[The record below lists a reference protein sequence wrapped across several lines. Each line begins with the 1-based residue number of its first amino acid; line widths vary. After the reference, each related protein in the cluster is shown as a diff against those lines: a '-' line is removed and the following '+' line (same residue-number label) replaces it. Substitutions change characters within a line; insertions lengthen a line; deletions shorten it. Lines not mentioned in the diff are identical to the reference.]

1 MPKIVYEYL
10 LGFTKLW
17 SFKGRLDY
25 HARSRTQIKIAL
37 AYLGDLLTDK
47 DHVYLPTWST
57 ESPKG
62 KSTTH
67 KHNES
72 AYRLVTF
79 WLLVVSYRDGKSC
92 YTGQLDHNFLHS
104 ALHTV
109 TKGTIYFF
117 FTGKRLH
124 CHSLTPFGQT
134 RYIFFFPSIYFFF
147 RTHSISFVGSGIFF
161 SQHIFFPRIIGH
173 SMSVSFFL

>member
-104 ALHTV
+104 AMNTV
-109 TKGTIYFF
+109 TKGTIYF

-124 CHSLTPFGQT
+124 CHSLPAFGQT
-134 RYIFFFPSIYFFF
+134 RYIFFPSIYFVSALTQSLLSVAVYFF
-147 RTHSISFVGSGIFF
+147 SDIFF
-161 SQHIFFPRIIGH
+161 S
-173 SMSVSFFL
+173 MTL